1 MEKLVPNLK
10 DKKTNEVN
18 TKKLNQVVKHG
29 LKLNK
34 VYQTSRFK
42 QFLDEALHHVEYQAK
57 KTTVKNEFEKDFSRS
72 IGLELT

>member
-18 TKKLNQVVKHG
+18 TKKLIQVVKHG

>member
-57 KTTVKNEFEKDFSRS
+57 KTTVKNEFEKDSSRS

>member
-1 MEKLVPNLK
+1 MEKLVPNLM

-42 QFLDEALHHVEYQAK
+42 QFLDEALHHVEYQDK

>member
-1 MEKLVPNLK
+1 MEKLVPNLM

-57 KTTVKNEFEKDFSRS
+57 KTTVKNEFEKDFSRT

>member
-1 MEKLVPNLK
+1 MEKLVPNLM

-42 QFLDEALHHVEYQAK
+42 QFLDEVLHHVEYQAK

>member
-1 MEKLVPNLK
+1 MEKLVPNLM

>member
-1 MEKLVPNLK
+1 MEKLVPNLM

-57 KTTVKNEFEKDFSRS
+57 KTTVKNEFEKDSSRS

>member
-1 MEKLVPNLK
+1 MEKLVPNLM

-34 VYQTSRFK
+34 VYHTRRFK

>member
-34 VYQTSRFK
+34 VYQTSRFNTK
-42 QFLDEALHHVEYQAK
+42 LK

>member
-1 MEKLVPNLK
+1 MEKLVPNLM

-42 QFLDEALHHVEYQAK
+42 QFLDEALHHVEYHAK

>member
-1 MEKLVPNLK
+1 MEKLVPNLM

-42 QFLDEALHHVEYQAK
+42 QFLDKALHHVEYQAK

>member
-1 MEKLVPNLK
+1 MKIGKMEKLVPNLK

-57 KTTVKNEFEKDFSRS
+57 KNDSKE
-72 IGLELT
+72 